1 MLIYVYQDVR
11 RNSFQVGNAMA
22 VIKIQAN
29 TDAFNA
35 EIWNSVRYAMMK
47 KKNQVVI
54 WLLIEW
60 LDWGKAVFPHI
71 VTTS

>member
-1 MLIYVYQDVR
+1 MLIYVDQDVR

-35 EIWNSVRYAMMK
+35 EIWNSVRNAMMK

-54 WLLIEW
+54 
-60 LDWGKAVFPHI
+60 
-71 VTTS
+71 